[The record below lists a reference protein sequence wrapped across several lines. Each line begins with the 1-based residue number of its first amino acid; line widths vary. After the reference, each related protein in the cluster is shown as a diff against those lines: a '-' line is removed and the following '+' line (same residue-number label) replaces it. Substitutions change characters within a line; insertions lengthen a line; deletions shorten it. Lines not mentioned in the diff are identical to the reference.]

1 MPRRSKAPGQ
11 VGRLPENQYSFRLS
25 FRPPYD
31 WNAMLGF
38 LAPRAIP
45 GVEVVEAGSYRRSIL
60 LDGSEGWAEATLDQR
75 NHTLAVRIQFPD
87 PCTVFFIVE
96 RIRTMFDLDADPNEI
111 ARCLGDDDTLA
122 MLVKAAPGVRVPGC
136 WDGFELATRAIVG
149 QQISVKAATTLA
161 GRVVTTFGRPISAP
175 GGITHL
181 FPGAEILAEADL
193 RRAGITQSRAETIRT
208 LARAVCE
215 GRIGFEGIIDA
226 DEVLDQLRGI
236 RGIGEWTAQYIAMRA
251 LGEPDAFPTGDLGL
265 VRAAGAQ
272 NSGQLERRAEAWRP
286 WRAYAAMYLWKSL
299 VESSALKPAH
309 WA

>member
-38 LAPRAIP
+38 LAPRATP

-60 LDGSEGWAEATLDQR
+60 VNGSEGWVEATLDQR

-87 PCTVFFIVE
+87 PCTLFFIVE

-111 ARCLGDDDTLA
+111 ARCLGGDGTLA
-122 MLVKAAPGVRVPGC
+122 MLVKAAPGVPVPGC

-215 GRIGFEGIIDA
+215 GRIGFEGIVDA
-226 DEVLDQLRGI
+226 DDVLDRLRGI

-251 LGEPDAFPTGDLGL
+251 LGEPDAFPAGDLGL
-265 VRAAGAQ
+265 VRASGAQ

-299 VESSALKPAH
+299 VESSARKPAH